1 MLDKL
6 KFFIEG
12 AKKTGNYVSVRYNS
26 EVIKLFTNK
35 TQ

>member
-12 AKKTGNYVSVRYNS
+12 AKKTGNDVSVRHNS